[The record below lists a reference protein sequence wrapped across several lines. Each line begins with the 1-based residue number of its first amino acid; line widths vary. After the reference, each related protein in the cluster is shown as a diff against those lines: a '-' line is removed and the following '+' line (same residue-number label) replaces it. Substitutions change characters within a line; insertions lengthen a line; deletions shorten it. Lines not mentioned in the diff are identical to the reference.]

1 MKIDLSFIKKGD
13 DLQKFVEETDWV
25 YSADSYGGQSEYSLS
40 SYQRELNDAIG
51 LIDDELDRLISSK
64 AYFDKYEISYSYDDY
79 VQKVFELTELK
90 NKLFIDRVE
99 FNSAVDRKR
108 KSCEHDLKY
117 TGHDHSHD
125 YYFCKKCGYEERV

>member
-1 MKIDLSFIKKGD
+1 MTIDLSFIKKGD

-40 SYQRELNDAIG
+40 SYQKELNDAIG
-51 LIDDELDRLISSK
+51 LIDDELDRLRRSK

>member
-1 MKIDLSFIKKGD
+1 MTIDLSFIKKGD

-51 LIDDELDRLISSK
+51 LIDDESDRLRRSK
-64 AYFDKYEISYSYDDY
+64 EYFDKYEISYSYDDY

-99 FNSAVDRKR
+99 FNSAVDKKR
-108 KSCEHDLKY
+108 KLCEHDLKY

>member
-1 MKIDLSFIKKGD
+1 MNIDLSFIKKGD
-13 DLQKFVEETDWV
+13 DLQKFVDETDWEWDGV
-25 YSADSYGGQSEYSLS
+25 DIYDLS

-51 LIDDELDRLISSK
+51 LIDDESDRLRKSK
-64 AYFDKYEISYSYDDY
+64 EYFDKYEISYSYDDY